1 MNTDDTRWLDAVQ
14 FDANGLMPA
23 IAQDHT
29 TGRVLMLAWMNREA
43 LAQTVATGHAV
54 YWSRSRQQLWHKG
67 ETSGHWQQVHAI
79 RLDCDS
85 DAIVLSVTQEGGIA
99 CHTGRESCFY
109 QLLTDDNGTHTW
121 VTTDAVRKDPQAIYG
136 AKTHEPQA
144 QNHAHDAHND
154 APNVADNQ
162 TTPPTANDVL
172 PLLETVLHQRK
183 TASADSSYVASLY
196 HKGADKILQKVGEE
210 AVETILAA
218 KTYQQTD
225 DDANRAALI
234 YECADLWFHTMVTL
248 AWFNIPLDAVTQEL
262 ARRFGLS
269 GLDEKRSRT
278 HD

>member
-1 MNTDDTRWLDAVQ
+1 MNADDTRWLDAVQ
-14 FDANGLMPA
+14 FDANGLIPA
-23 IAQDHT
+23 IAQDHA

-43 LAQTVATGHAV
+43 LAQTVAKGQAV

-85 DAIVLSVTQEGGIA
+85 DALVLSVTQVGGIA

-121 VTTDAVRKDPQAIYG
+121 ITTDAVRKDPQAIYG
-136 AKTHEPQA
+136 TQADEAQTQTHA
-144 QNHAHDAHND
+144 YNDD
-154 APNVADNQ
+154 APNA
-162 TTPPTANDVL
+162 TARHAIPPASNNILPALEDVL
-172 PLLETVLHQRK
+172 YQRK
-183 TASADSSYVASLY
+183 TARADSSYVASLY
-196 HKGADKILQKVGEE
+196 QKGADKILQKVGEE
-210 AVETILAA
+210 AVEMILAA

-225 DDANRAALI
+225 DDTTRDALI
-234 YECADLWFHTMVTL
+234 YECADLWFHIMVTL

-278 HD
+278 QG